1 MVRSVPPRSTAGASI
16 CMAVETDDGRRGTA
30 IYEVTGRH
38 HHRFFPEPL
47 ATGTP

>member
-1 MVRSVPPRSTAGASI
+1 
-16 CMAVETDDGRRGTA
+16 MAVETADGRSGTA

-47 ATGTP
+47 GAPARP

>member
-1 MVRSVPPRSTAGASI
+1 
-16 CMAVETDDGRRGTA
+16 MAVETDDGRRGTA

-47 ATGTP
+47 VPSA